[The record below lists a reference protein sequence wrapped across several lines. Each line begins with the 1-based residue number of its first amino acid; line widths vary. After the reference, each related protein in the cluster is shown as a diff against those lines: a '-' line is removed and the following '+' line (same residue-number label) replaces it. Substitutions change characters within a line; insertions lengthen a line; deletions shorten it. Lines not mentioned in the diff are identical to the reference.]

1 VTTITIG
8 VHPVAPATMPDADTD
23 VLIWTPGEHEGQLG
37 AYVGPEIS
45 DTGWVDAHGDCASP
59 THWAEM
65 PRLPAVVLPMKAR
78 DLLPLADGRAVD
90 LGARWVL
97 PT

>member
-1 VTTITIG
+1 VTTITID

-23 VLIWTPGEHEGQLG
+23 VLIWTPGELEGQLG

-59 THWAEM
+59 THWAH
-65 PRLPAVVLPMKAR
+65 LPCLAEKREARTMALKGGGAV
-78 DLLPLADGRAVD
+78 VD